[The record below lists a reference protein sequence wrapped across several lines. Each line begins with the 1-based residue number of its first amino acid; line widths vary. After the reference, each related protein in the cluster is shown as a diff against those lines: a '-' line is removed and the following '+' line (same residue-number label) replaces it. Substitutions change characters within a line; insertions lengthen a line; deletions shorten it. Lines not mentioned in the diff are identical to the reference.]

1 MQEITMPAGRYYVGD
16 LCYVMHNEWDEAC
29 KLFFAGRSDYGCN
42 EGEFK
47 LADGRRFV
55 NFNTAYGDGTYYGY
69 GDGTYYDTGS
79 RYEFGVDSGSIGCIK
94 VEDIREELPIDAVIV
109 EFKRDFTCWRDEEGL
124 LMFGDVHIE
133 TDPSFEED
141 DYEGEEEDEFSY

>member
-16 LCYVMHNEWDEAC
+16 LCYVMHNEWAEAC
-29 KLFFAGRSDYGCN
+29 YLFFTGRSDYGCN
-42 EGEFK
+42 EGEFN

-55 NFNTAYGDGTYYGY
+55 NFNTAYGDGTYY
-69 GDGTYYDTGS
+69 DLDR

-109 EFKRDFTCWRDEEGL
+109 EFERDFTCWRDEGL